1 MEESHGATGTV
12 LGLFAKVTM
21 GEAQLVLSSGDRLS
35 IVSDGVSERD
45 VVEDNRTT
53 VELLAQ

>member
-1 MEESHGATGTV
+1 
-12 LGLFAKVTM
+12 M
-21 GEAQLVLSSGDRLS
+21 GEAQLALHPGDRLS

-45 VVEDNRTT
+45 LVEDDRTT